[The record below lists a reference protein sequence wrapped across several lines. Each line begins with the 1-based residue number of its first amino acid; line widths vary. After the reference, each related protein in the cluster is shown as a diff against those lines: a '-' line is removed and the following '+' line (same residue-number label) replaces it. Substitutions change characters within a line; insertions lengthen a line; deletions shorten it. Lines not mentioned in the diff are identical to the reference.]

1 MIETH
6 FLSEIWKYTNK
17 GSKNVHDNFD
27 HNNDDVASE
36 NENVS
41 TSTEER
47 IGHSPKE
54 HFSVLEER

>member
-47 IGHSPKE
+47 IG
-54 HFSVLEER
+54 